1 MGVAERQWTLGA
13 VFASIVVLVS
23 ILAWSAGFARDQV
36 ISVAAL
42 AVFIAGSLLFW
53 PFRNAFAL
61 AGLSLLLFA
70 GVIDIKF
77 LVAHSNLEV
86 ILFIIGM
93 MIVVGFLEERGFFDW
108 LTARILGP
116 YIARP
121 HILVSLILTLG
132 FVMAALVD
140 EVTAILFML
149 AMVLRV
155 SRFYRV
161 DPAPLT
167 LFLVF
172 AVNRGSSATVVGNP
186 IGVLI
191 AFRAG
196 FGFTEFLRWAA
207 PPAVLSLIVTIGIG
221 LVYMRGTLREMARKV
236 LFDGGEYELLKAAQF
251 TDRLVAPTLLFAG
264 VIIALILHHQVE
276 SVLGLPRNTALL
288 AIALTGAS
296 IALFLEHEKAVEI
309 VEKKVDW
316 WTLLYFI
323 LLFSSIGTLQYT
335 GVTERIA
342 DAVVAASGGDL
353 LKVMVLVGLIAGIL
367 TAFLDNVLAIAT
379 LIPVVESLAAHV
391 NVFPVWW
398 VMLVAGTYWGSATVI
413 GSTANI
419 VAAGYLDKLRKYG
432 EKISEISMA
441 RWMSIG
447 FPVAILTFLLAFVVL
462 ALQMGLMPAWTPPQ
476 TP

>member
-1 MGVAERQWTLGA
+1 MAERQWTLGA
-13 VFASIVVLVS
+13 VFASIVLLVS
-23 ILAWSAGFARDQV
+23 ILAWAAGFTRDQV
-36 ISVAAL
+36 VSVAAL

-53 PFRNAFAL
+53 PFRNAFAF

-70 GVIDIKF
+70 GVIDLKF

-108 LTARILGP
+108 LTARVLGP
-116 YIARP
+116 YITRP
-121 HILVSLILTLG
+121 RILVSLILALG

-161 DPAPLT
+161 DPVPLT

-207 PPAVLSLIVTIGIG
+207 PPALLSLAVTIGIG
-221 LVYMRGTLREMARKV
+221 LIYMRGTLKEMSKKV
-236 LFDGGEYELLKAAQF
+236 LFDGGEYELLKSAQF
-251 TDRLVAPTLLFAG
+251 TDRLVAPTALFLG
-264 VIIALILHHQVE
+264 VITALVLHHQIE
-276 SVLGLPRNTALL
+276 SALGLPQNAALL
-288 AIALTGAS
+288 AVALAGAG

-342 DAVVAASGGDL
+342 NAVVSASGGDL
-353 LKVMVLVGLIAGIL
+353 IKVMILVGLIAGIL

-419 VAAGYLDKLRKYG
+419 VAAGYLEKLRKYG
-432 EKISEISMA
+432 EKISDISMA

-447 FPVAILTFLLAFVVL
+447 FPVAILTFLLGFAVL
-462 ALQMGLMPAWTPPQ
+462 AAQLGLMPEWVPPEA
-476 TP
+476 P